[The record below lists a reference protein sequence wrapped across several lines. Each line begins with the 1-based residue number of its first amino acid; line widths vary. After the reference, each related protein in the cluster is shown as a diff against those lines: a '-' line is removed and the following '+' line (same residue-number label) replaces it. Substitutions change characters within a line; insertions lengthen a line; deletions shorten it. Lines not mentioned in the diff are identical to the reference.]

1 MVNATRIMQHDVGI
15 DQRPQNCLEIL
26 LQAER
31 EADEVIADVLST
43 IADHDAEGVELKA
56 EAAWLRAERRK
67 RQAFGDN
74 EVYGFEGTEGIRRD
88 GLLDDSFSTFDDEN
102 DNELDDSGLPK
113 TPAGDEHLHKSRAL
127 QQRLRDCYLTLHK
140 VKFIQGDMYH
150 WMGESKAVEE
160 ELAYKAADGIRKKL
174 LKCMFLSYSLDAE

>member
-1 MVNATRIMQHDVGI
+1 MANATQIMQYDVGI

-31 EADEVIADVLST
+31 EADEVIADVLSA
-43 IADHDAEGVELKA
+43 IKDHDAEGVELKA

-67 RQAFGDN
+67 RQGFGDN
-74 EVYGFEGTEGIRRD
+74 EVYDFEGTKDIRRD
-88 GLLDDSFSTFDDEN
+88 GLLDDSVPNDEG
-102 DNELDDSGLPK
+102 DNESDDSGLPK
-113 TPAGDEHLHKSRAL
+113 TPTGDEHLHKSRAL

-150 WMGESKAVEE
+150 WMGESKAVNE

-174 LKCMFLSYSLDAE
+174 LKCMFLSYSPDAE

>member
-1 MVNATRIMQHDVGI
+1 MVNATQIMQHGLGI
-15 DQRPQNCLEIL
+15 DQRPQECLEIL

-31 EADEVIADVLST
+31 EADELVADILSAIT
-43 IADHDAEGVELKA
+43 DHDAKGVELKA
-56 EAAWLRAERRK
+56 EMASLRAERGK
-67 RQAFGDN
+67 KQVFGDN
-74 EVYGFEGTEGIRRD
+74 EIYDSEGTEGTRRD
-88 GLLDDSFSTFDDEN
+88 GPLDDSLSTFDHDN
-102 DNELDDSGLPK
+102 DHGSDGGGLPK

-140 VKFIQGDMYH
+140 AKFIQGDMYH

-174 LKCMFLSYSLDAE
+174 LKCMFLSYSSDAE

>member
-1 MVNATRIMQHDVGI
+1 MVYATQIMQHDVGF
-15 DQRPQNCLEIL
+15 DQRPQKCLEIL

-31 EADEVIADVLST
+31 EADEVIADVLSAIT
-43 IADHDAEGVELKA
+43 DHGGEGVELKA
-56 EAAWLRAERRK
+56 EVASLHAK
-67 RQAFGDN
+67 RGKKQAFGDN
-74 EVYGFEGTEGIRRD
+74 EVHDFEGTEGIRRD
-88 GLLDDSFSTFDDEN
+88 GPLDDSFSTFDGER

-150 WMGESKAVEE
+150 WMGEAKAVQEM
-160 ELAYKAADGIRKKL
+160 LAYKAAEGIRKKL
-174 LKCMFLSYSLDAE
+174 LKCMFLSYSSDAE

>member
-1 MVNATRIMQHDVGI
+1 MVNATQMMQHDVGI
-15 DQRPQNCLEIL
+15 DLRSQKCLEML

-31 EADEVIADVLST
+31 EADEVIADVLSA
-43 IADHDAEGVELKA
+43 IADHDAKGVELKA
-56 EAAWLRAERRK
+56 EAASLRAERGK

-74 EVYGFEGTEGIRRD
+74 EVYDFKGAQGIRRD
-88 GLLDDSFSTFDDEN
+88 GLLDDSFSTFDDEG
-102 DNELDDSGLPK
+102 DNESDGGGLPK

-127 QQRLRDCYLTLHK
+127 QQRLRDFYLTLHK

-150 WMGESKAVEE
+150 WMGESKAIEE

-174 LKCMFLSYSLDAE
+174 LKCMFLSYSSDAE